1 MAANDEPPLISA
13 VKARNI
19 VECRRLID
27 TGEANVNGDRI
38 QSGCW
43 TALHMASLRCNLEIS
58 ELLTSSGADVNIR
71 NSSGWTA
78 LHYASCNGRLEIVQL
93 LLCQG
98 ADISFR
104 NNDGDTA
111 LDLASSRGPLKVADC
126 LRKWSWTMAI
136 IIALKEN
143 LAVYHL
149 LDASTII
156 DLWQYLGNQ

>member
-1 MAANDEPPLISA
+1 MAANDRPPLISA
-13 VKARNI
+13 VFTNNI

-27 TGEANVNGDRI
+27 TGEANVNEDRN
-38 QSGCW
+38 QYGS
-43 TALHMASLRCNLEIS
+43 TALHWASCKGHLEIS

-71 NSSGWTA
+71 GSNGQTA
-78 LHYASCNGRLEIVQL
+78 LHYASYYVHLEIVKL

-98 ADISFR
+98 ADASIR
-104 NNDGDTA
+104 DNGGRTA
-111 LDLASSRGPLKVADC
+111 LYYASSQGHLKVPDC
-126 LRKWSWTMAI
+126 LRKWPWTMAI
-136 IIALKEN
+136 IALKED